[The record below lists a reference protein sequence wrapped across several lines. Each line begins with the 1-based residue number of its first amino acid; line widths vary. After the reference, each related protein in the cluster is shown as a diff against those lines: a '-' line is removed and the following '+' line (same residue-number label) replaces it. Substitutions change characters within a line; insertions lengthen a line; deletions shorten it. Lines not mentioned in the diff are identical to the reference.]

1 MQNKNHS
8 YLSFQNKRCVCGGG
22 ERGRQKNR
30 GVSKSLKNEQLY
42 LLFLVE
48 KRIFFYVFKTKGL
61 RGTFFRF
68 SIRLRISDF
77 YYSSIFFKD
86 AKNGCNQITRK
97 SNSMDAKIR
106 ARSWGQKYEI
116 SGCII
121 PNLNSS
127 INYLWGREAGTSAA
141 FLLSYPSCLSL

>member
-1 MQNKNHS
+1 M
-8 YLSFQNKRCVCGGG
+8 CGGG

-30 GVSKSLKNEQLY
+30 GVTKSLKNEQLY

-48 KRIFFYVFKTKGL
+48 KRIFFCVLKTKGL

-86 AKNGCNQITRK
+86 AKNGGNQIIRK
-97 SNSMDAKIR
+97 STSIDAKFGLR
-106 ARSWGQKYEI
+106 AGGKNMRLVGV
-116 SGCII
+116 
-121 PNLNSS
+121 
-127 INYLWGREAGTSAA
+127 
-141 FLLSYPSCLSL
+141 LSQT